1 MKKKIIILST
11 VLVVLGVIIVSA
23 LLCFKLVDAISYS
36 SFYDI
41 AEDEFYIPG
50 LMDGFV
56 PQGFEYV
63 PEEKVFLACGY
74 MSNGEDASRVYVI
87 SEDGDDYYYT
97 ELTKAYVKENYT
109 GHTGGITY
117 YEEFV
122 YITGSDGID
131 VFDFADILDR
141 GTTSTPLLATVDTS
155 KYDVDPAFCFI
166 DGESL
171 FVGNFYNGEGHEN
184 HELDVEGRD
193 KNHAVMLSFSLLSS
207 REKEYYIAAQPN
219 AIYSIPDK
227 VQGMCVIPAQYA
239 ADGTVLSTGKLVIST
254 SYGFNASNIYI
265 HDVKKIAEST
275 YTNGAKEMIGVEN
288 IPLYVVDS
296 KTLVETV
303 EAPPMTEEIV
313 YHNGKVWI
321 MNKSASN
328 KYIFGKFTTGN
339 YLYAFEYP
347 ITNK

>member
-1 MKKKIIILST
+1 MEVMMKKKIIILST
-11 VLVVLGVIIVSA
+11 VLVVLGVVIVSA

-41 AEDEFYIPG
+41 AEDEFYIPD

-63 PEEKVFLACGY
+63 AEEKVFLACGY

-131 VFDFADILDR
+131 VFDLGDILDE
-141 GTTSTPLLATVDTS
+141 GVTSTPLLATVDTS
-155 KYDVDPAFCFI
+155 KYNVDPAFCFI
-166 DGESL
+166 NGESL
-171 FVGNFYNGEGHEN
+171 FVGNFYNGEEYKTHEN
-184 HELDVEGRD
+184 HTLKIEGRD
-193 KNHAVMLSFSLLSS
+193 ENHAVMLSFSLLSS
-207 REKEYYIAAQPN
+207 REKEYYVAAQPN
-219 AIYSIPDK
+219 AVYSIPNK
-227 VQGMCVIPAQYA
+227 VQGMCVLDNNKLA
-239 ADGTVLSTGKLVIST
+239 LSA
-254 SYGFNASNIYI
+254 SYGFSASNIYI
-265 HDVKKIAEST
+265 HDITKIAENT
-275 YTNGAKEMIGVEN
+275 YTTGAKEMIGVEN
-288 IPLYVVDS
+288 IPLYVIDS

-303 EAPPMTEEIV
+303 EAPPMSEEIV
-313 YHNGKVWI
+313 YHDGKIWI
-321 MNKSASN
+321 MNESASN